1 MNVSRLV
8 WREIVHRKLNFGLG
22 LVAVMAATALV
33 VGGLTVLSGYGR
45 RTERLV
51 QERRHIVE
59 QSNLKLTDAMRKI
72 TKRMGFNVV
81 IKPRG
86 QNLDDPF
93 ADDYAAKFMP
103 EEYADRL
110 ASSQIVTVNH
120 LLPTLEQ
127 QVEWPERKNRTIF
140 LIGVKGQVPLAH
152 RDPRKPIMP
161 PVPEKGIV
169 IGSFLASAEKLEAG
183 QKVTLLGQELEVV
196 QVYPRRG
203 DKRDRTAWIHLDLMQ
218 KLFNKEGLI
227 NAIWALECSCALADV
242 GKVRKELQAI
252 LPDVEIEEQGEKA
265 LARAEARKKAV
276 EVAEGHLKAEE
287 ESSGRLMQ
295 LGSRFRLILVPLI
308 VISSGIWLG
317 LLAAGNVRERR
328 QEIGLFRA
336 IGVGSAQVVKI
347 LVARA
352 VATGLLGALPGYAA
366 GVALGSFAFS
376 LSSQQPGT
384 ETSGWLFQ
392 ASLLAWVLALA
403 PILSAIACWLPVMAA
418 TQQDPSVV
426 LRDE

>member
-1 MNVSRLV
+1 MNVSRIV
-8 WREIVHRKLNFGLG
+8 WREMVHRRLNFGLG
-22 LVAVMAATALV
+22 LVAVIAATALV
-33 VGGLTVLSGYGR
+33 VGGLTLLSGYGQ
-45 RTERLV
+45 RTERVL
-51 QERRHIVE
+51 QERQQMVE
-59 QSNLKLTDAMRKI
+59 QSTLELKDAMRKI
-72 TKRMGFNVV
+72 TKRMGFNVL
-81 IKPRG
+81 IMPRG

-93 ADDYAAKFMP
+93 ATNYAAKFMP
-103 EEYADRL
+103 EEYAERL
-110 ASSQIVTVNH
+110 ASSDIVTVNH

-127 QVEWPERKNRTIF
+127 RVEWPERGDRTIF
-140 LIGVKGQVPLAH
+140 LIGVKGQVPLSH

-169 IGSFLASAEKLEAG
+169 VGSFLASAEKLEEG

-218 KLFNKEGLI
+218 KLFDKEGLI
-227 NAIWALECSCALADV
+227 NAIWALECSCAMADV
-242 GKVRKELQAI
+242 GKVRQELQAI

-265 LARAEARKKAV
+265 LARAEARKTAV
-276 EVAEGHLKAEE
+276 ESEKTHLAAAVKNSEDLLE
-287 ESSGRLMQ
+287 
-295 LGSRFRLILVPLI
+295 LGDDFRLILVPLI

-336 IGVGSAQVVKI
+336 IGVRSSRVAGI

-366 GVALGSFAFS
+366 GLALGAFAFS
-376 LSSQQPGT
+376 LSSPEPGT

-392 ASLLAWVLALA
+392 GSLLVWVLALA
-403 PILSAIACWLPVMAA
+403 PALSAIACWLPVMAA
-418 TQQDPSVV
+418 THQDPAVV
-426 LRDE
+426 LRAE

>member
-1 MNVSRLV
+1 MKVSRLV
-8 WREIVHRKLNFGLG
+8 WREIVHRKLNFSLG
-22 LVAVMAATALV
+22 LVAVIVATALV
-33 VGGLTVLSGYGR
+33 VGGLTLLSGHGR
-45 RTERLV
+45 QTDRLV
-51 QERRHIVE
+51 HQRREIVN
-59 QSNLKLTDAMRKI
+59 QRNLELKDAMRKI

-81 IKPRG
+81 IMPRG

-127 QVEWPERKNRTIF
+127 RVQWPEKENRTIF

-161 PVPEKGIV
+161 PVPEKGMV
-169 IGSFLASAEKLEAG
+169 VGSALASAEGLQEG

-218 KLFNKEGLI
+218 RLFKREGLI

-276 EVAEGHLKAEE
+276 ETAEGHLKAEE
-287 ESSGRLMQ
+287 ENSGRLLA
-295 LGSRFRLILVPLI
+295 LGDRFRLILVPLI
-308 VISSGIWLG
+308 VLSSGIWLG

-336 IGVGSAQVVKI
+336 IGVRSTRVVNI
-347 LVARA
+347 LVTRA

-366 GVALGSFAFS
+366 GLALGFFAFS
-376 LSSQQPGT
+376 FSSEELGG
-384 ETSGWLFQ
+384 ESMGWLFQ
-392 ASLLAWVLALA
+392 PSLLVWVLALA
-403 PILSAIACWLPVMAA
+403 PVLSAIACWLPVMAA
-418 TQQDPSVV
+418 TQQDPAIV
-426 LRDE
+426 LKDG